1 MKYPKYLV
9 LHKFTAMHDLL
20 GRLNFRY
27 FNLLISFIEIL
38 IQLFTKLGIVCV
50 FIQILDVNV
59 IMMSTKLRAEEQKF
73 GIMFLSI
80 SILDMM
86 SF

>member
-1 MKYPKYLV
+1 MSLV
-9 LHKFTAMHDLL
+9 SSTAQI
-20 GRLNFRY
+20 RLNFRY
-27 FNLLISFIEIL
+27 FNLLISFVEIL

-59 IMMSTKLRAEEQKF
+59 IMMSTKLWAEEQKF

>member
-20 GRLNFRY
+20 CRQNFRY
-27 FNLLISFIEIL
+27 FNLLISFVEIL
-38 IQLFTKLGIVCV
+38 IQLFAKLGIVCV

-59 IMMSTKLRAEEQKF
+59 MMMSTKFWAEEQTF
-73 GIMFLSI
+73 GIIFLSI